1 MDASVWKLIRRGK
14 RKTGDNKDYD
24 WFVELFGNREFE
36 DCVMVNET
44 TFSEYRL
51 AFTKFIS
58 LKKYGFVN
66 NLNRFPHHL
75 SEHGIDIFP
84 LDHGSDTKTWAR
96 AIGFYRDV
104 LLYKQKYIVPQGW
117 RLMRKLPIMCS
128 GIILTKERTAVY
140 GKS

>member
-24 WFVELFGNREFE
+24 RFVELFGNREFE

-66 NLNRFPHHL
+66 NLNHFPHHL
-75 SEHGIDIFP
+75 SEHGIDIFS

-104 LLYKQKYIVPQGW
+104 LLYKQKYIVPQGR

-128 GIILTKERTAVY
+128 GVILTKERTAVY